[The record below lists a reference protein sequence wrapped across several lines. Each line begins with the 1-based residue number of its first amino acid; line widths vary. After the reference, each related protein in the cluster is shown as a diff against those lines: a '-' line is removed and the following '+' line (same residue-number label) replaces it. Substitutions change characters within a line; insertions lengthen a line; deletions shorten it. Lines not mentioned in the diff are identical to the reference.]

1 MKKQAIWIPLGYLL
15 LILIWGS
22 TWIAI
27 KVSVGDAPFMMASLR
42 FFIAGLV
49 LILFQIVRGKPIF
62 PDSTDRKVI
71 LSLGFGNFFL
81 GYGLTY
87 WGMQFVNSNITSIL
101 WALLPVMIALFAH
114 GMLAT
119 ERINAASVF
128 SLLGSLLGTYFI
140 FDLHTESFDPA
151 VAKGMVMIILSVLA
165 AAYPNVL
172 FKRDGAHIDPV
183 AANAAAMLMGAVLLL
198 MVGLTADPWQ
208 NMQLSPLAVGAT
220 IYLAVIGSAVGFSLY
235 FWLMKSVTVVKM
247 SYSTFLIPIL
257 ASFWGWILLDE
268 RLTDSALLGGAII
281 LLSVSLPELFKS
293 RQHKNKHVE

>member
-1 MKKQAIWIPLGYLL
+1 MTKQAIWIPLGYLL

-27 KVSVGDAPFMMASLR
+27 KVSVGDAPFMMASQR

-49 LILFQIVRGKPIF
+49 LILFQIIRGKPIF
-62 PDSTDRKVI
+62 PNATDRKVI

-101 WALLPVMIALFAH
+101 WALLPVMIAFFAH
-114 GMLAT
+114 GMLAA

-128 SLLGSLLGTYFI
+128 SLIGSLLGTYFI
-140 FDLHTESFDPA
+140 FDLHTEGFDPA
-151 VAKGMVMIILSVLA
+151 AAKGMAMIILSVLA

-198 MVGLTADPWQ
+198 MVGLTVDPWQ
-208 NMQLSPLAVGAT
+208 NMQLSPLAIGAT

-268 RLTDSALLGGAII
+268 RLTDSALMGGVII

-293 RQHKNKHVE
+293 RQHKNKHLE